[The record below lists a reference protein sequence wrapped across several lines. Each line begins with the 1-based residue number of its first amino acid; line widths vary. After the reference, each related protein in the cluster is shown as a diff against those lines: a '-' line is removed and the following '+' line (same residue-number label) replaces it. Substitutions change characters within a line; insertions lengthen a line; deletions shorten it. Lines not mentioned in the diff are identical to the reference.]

1 MADRDRTVPIGIVL
15 IVFLALSLWLFLPRR
30 PTADALRHP
39 QPPNVWV
46 LEIRLRF
53 KALTDRD
60 KWIDMWRPIAA
71 HVKQSETIALSYQL
85 AISDEDPLLAL
96 VFERYTS
103 KKEYLAT
110 HRTSPAFSAF
120 KKASKDSGITVE
132 MDGRSYVETDIG
144 FM

>member
-1 MADRDRTVPIGIVL
+1 MVVAHDYACPDRQTAIRKPASFHNGGIP
-15 IVFLALSLWLFLPRR
+15 PRGGGR
-30 PTADALRHP
+30 G
-39 QPPNVWV
+39 
-46 LEIRLRF
+46 LEI
-53 KALTDRD
+53 
-60 KWIDMWRPIAA
+60 
-71 HVKQSETIALSYQL
+71 
-85 AISDEDPLLAL
+85 PLPGP
-96 VFERYTS
+96 RYTS